1 VLFVLVS
8 LVFSAVSIVSAVEKR
23 AYEGTTLNL
32 LFKEGYEIDVIKTY
46 EVRQIIDQYIMQVA
60 KQDKWLKENLPEIDW
75 FLDAAPS
82 EISEEYPIVDSLQ
95 EAYTDVVGKK
105 PIFPGMQ
112 GCADMR
118 HLIKRGNTPLVLFD
132 PGIISTAHQDNEYVD
147 IDNLLTATKIYAQ
160 LILNSCQIA

>member
-1 VLFVLVS
+1 MLVS

-23 AYEGTTLNL
+23 SYEGTTLNL

-82 EISEEYPIVDSLQ
+82 EISEEHPIVNSLQ
-95 EAYTDVVGKK
+95 EANIDVVGEK
-105 PIFPGMQ
+105 PIFSGIAGM
-112 GCADMR
+112 CR
-118 HLIKRGNTPLVLFD
+118 HAPFKLRGAIPPQSYLVL
-132 PGIISTAHQDNEYVD
+132 V
-147 IDNLLTATKIYAQ
+147 LLAQ
-160 LILNSCQIA
+160 PIRPMSMLILITC